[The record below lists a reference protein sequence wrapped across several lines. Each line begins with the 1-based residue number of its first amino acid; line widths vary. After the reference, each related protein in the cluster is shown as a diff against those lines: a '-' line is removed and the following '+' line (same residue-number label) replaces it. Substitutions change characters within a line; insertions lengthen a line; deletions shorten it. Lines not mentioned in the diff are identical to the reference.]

1 MSDFCKLCHLRPGQS
16 AVVHTVS
23 DPAHPLADRLCDLGL
38 TAGSAVT
45 CTMQSPLG
53 DPCAYLVRGAVIALR
68 RCDAGIVDVS
78 VSGIGQEVRG

>member
-23 DPAHPLADRLCDLGL
+23 DPAHPLADRLRDLGL

-78 VSGIGQEVRG
+78 VPVPEVRG

>member
-1 MSDFCKLCHLRPGQS
+1 MSDFRKLCNLRPGES

-23 DPAHPLADRLCDLGL
+23 NPAHPLADRLRDLGL

-68 RCDAGIVDVS
+68 RRDAGIVAVS
-78 VSGIGQEVRG
+78 AANPEVRG

>member
-1 MSDFCKLCHLRPGQS
+1 MSDFFSLSHLLPGES
-16 AVVHTVS
+16 AVVHNVS
-23 DPAHPLADRLCDLGL
+23 DPAHPLADRLRDLGL

-68 RCDAGIVDVS
+68 RRDAGIIAVRKA
-78 VSGIGQEVRG
+78 EVRG

>member
-1 MSDFCKLCHLRPGQS
+1 MSDFCKLCNLRPGES

-23 DPAHPLADRLCDLGL
+23 DPAHPLADRLRDLGL

-68 RCDAGIVDVS
+68 RRDAGIVDIS
-78 VSGIGQEVRG
+78 FARPEVRG